1 MHTTINN
8 SKSMTDIDLNLLFAG
23 WLEAHAAEL
32 TKKGSK
38 LGFAYSKAHNNVKKH
53 PDRIENAKQLRLIS
67 CVGQKTFEF
76 LCGKLKSHCQAEQVP
91 FPSGFSSFLE
101 ERVGGKRAHELD
113 DENTK
118 KKPKRRTS
126 WVPKRRSGSW
136 AILIALHKNKGSQ
149 KGLRKEDIIASASE
163 YCDVSFTANPAAR
176 DFYSAWDGI
185 KTLLNRELVE
195 VFGRAPKLYQLTE
208 AGVAMAKV
216 IMQQED
222 IHSSPAPT
230 VDLSFDNGVRVTPEL
245 SHVSRLQLDTPSS
258 PLRRKVLHDVEK
270 KVFDGIPYDIW
281 NPEDF
286 EVAVLFDTRE
296 MRSQTERDFFQK
308 KVASHKISCDVRALS
323 VGDVLWIA
331 KHKHTGKEVVLN
343 YVCER
348 KRIDDLAISIKDGRF
363 VEQKNR
369 LLKSALRNVYYI
381 VEEGGLCD
389 VDRILEMKKSIQT
402 AISMVMTVSNL
413 YFERF
418 RKSDDIVDW
427 VVAMTDILKQKY
439 SSKRLLVLRPP
450 SVETQAEYS
459 EILLQF
465 REKFEGRNAKYE
477 CVHTFPTY
485 QAVLSKS
492 DMMTVK
498 EMFILMLMLVRGISL
513 EKAVVI
519 QNHFQTPRALIEYYQ
534 ENANLSEEEKKSLL
548 AKLFD
553 DQVGNKK
560 VGKAPLAA
568 MYETW
573 GKE

>member
-1 MHTTINN
+1 MAEL
-8 SKSMTDIDLNLLFAG
+8 DLKLLFAG
-23 WLEAHAAEL
+23 WLEIQAAEL

-38 LGFAYSKAHNNVKKH
+38 LGYAYSKAFDKVKSH
-53 PDRIENAKQLRLIS
+53 PDAIEDAKQLRQIS

-76 LCGKLKSHCQAEQVP
+76 LCSKLKKHCQTEDVA
-91 FPSGFSSFLE
+91 FPEGFSSFLE

-113 DENTK
+113 DENSK
-118 KKPKRRTS
+118 KKTKRRSS

-136 AILIALHKNKGSQ
+136 AILIALHKNNGSE
-149 KGLRKEDIIASASE
+149 KGLRKEDVIESASG
-163 YCDVSFTANPAAR
+163 YCDSSFTANPAAR

-195 VFGRAPKLYQLTE
+195 CVGRAPKLYLLTE

-216 IMQQED
+216 IMQQEN

-230 VDLSFDNGVRVTPEL
+230 VDLSYDNGIRVTPEL
-245 SHVSRLQLDTPSS
+245 SMAPIDPPSS
-258 PLRRKVLHDVEK
+258 PLRRKAVHDANRKVYDGVL
-270 KVFDGIPYDIW
+270 YDIW
-281 NPEDF
+281 KPEDF

-296 MRSQTERDFFQK
+296 MRSQSERDFFQK
-308 KVASHKISCDVRALS
+308 RVANHDITCDVRALS
-323 VGDVLWIA
+323 VGDILWIA
-331 KHKHTGKEVVLN
+331 KNKHTGKEVVLN

-369 LLKSALRNVYYI
+369 LQKSALKNVYYV

-389 VDRILEMKKSIQT
+389 VDRILEMKSSIQT

-413 YFERF
+413 FFERF

-427 VVAMTDILKQKY
+427 VVSTTSILKEKY
-439 SSKRLLVLRPP
+439 AKTRLMVLRPL

-459 EILLQF
+459 QML
-465 REKFEGRNAKYE
+465 EKFRKKFENRSTSYE

-513 EKAVVI
+513 EKAVVL
-519 QNHFQTPRALIEYYQ
+519 QSHFQTPRRLIEYYQ
-534 ENANLSEEEKKSLL
+534 ENEKLAEEEKRNLIF
-548 AKLFD
+548 KLFN

-560 VGKAPLAA
+560 IGKAPLAA
-568 MYETW
+568 LYETW
-573 GKE
+573 GIE

>member
-1 MHTTINN
+1 MAEL
-8 SKSMTDIDLNLLFAG
+8 DLNLLFAG

-38 LGFAYSKAHNNVKKH
+38 LGFAYTKAFNNVKNH
-53 PDRIENAKQLRLIS
+53 SQPIENAKHLRQIS

-76 LCGKLKSHCQAEQVP
+76 LCSKLKKHCEGENLP
-91 FPSGFSSFLE
+91 FPEGFASFLE

-113 DENTK
+113 DETSK
-118 KKPKRRTS
+118 KKPKRRS
-126 WVPKRRSGSW
+126 LWVPKRRSGSW
-136 AILIALHKNKGSQ
+136 AILIALYRNKGME
-149 KGLRKEDIIASASE
+149 KGLRKEDIIESASQ
-163 YCDVSFTANPAAR
+163 YCDHSFTANPAAR

-185 KTLLNRELVE
+185 KTLMNRELVE
-195 VFGRAPKLYQLTE
+195 CVGRAPKLYLLTE
-208 AGVAMAKV
+208 SGVAMARV

-245 SHVSRLQLDTPSS
+245 SFIPQLQMDTPSS
-258 PLRRKVLHDVEK
+258 PLRTKLNHDAARKIYRNV
-270 KVFDGIPYDIW
+270 PYDVW
-281 NPEDF
+281 NPEDY

-308 KVASHKISCDVRALS
+308 RVSHHNISCDVRALS
-323 VGDVLWIA
+323 VGDILWIA
-331 KHKHTGKEVVLN
+331 RHKHTGKEVVLN

-369 LLKSALRNVYYI
+369 LQKSALKNVYYI

-389 VDRILEMKKSIQT
+389 MDRILEMKNSIQT
-402 AISMVMTVSNL
+402 AISMIMTVSKL
-413 YFERF
+413 FFERF

-427 VVAMTDILKQKY
+427 VVAITNILQERY
-439 SSKRLLVLRPP
+439 SKIRLIVLRPA
-450 SVETQAEYS
+450 SLENQAQYS
-459 EILLQF
+459 EVLQAF
-465 REKFEGRNAKYE
+465 REKFESRRTKYE
-477 CVHTFPTY
+477 CVHSFPAY

-519 QNHFQTPRALIEYYQ
+519 QNYFQTPRRLIEYYL
-534 ENANLSEEEKKSLL
+534 ENSELEEDEKAQLMFKM
-548 AKLFD
+548 FGNH
-553 DQVGNKK
+553 VGNKK
-560 VGKAPLAA
+560 IGKAALAA
-568 MYETW
+568 LYEAW